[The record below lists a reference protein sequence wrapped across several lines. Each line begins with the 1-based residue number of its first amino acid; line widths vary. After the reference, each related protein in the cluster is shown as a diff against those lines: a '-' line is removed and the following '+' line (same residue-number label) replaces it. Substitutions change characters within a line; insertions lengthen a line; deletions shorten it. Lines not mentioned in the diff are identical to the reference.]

1 MLSPLIFKLDGR
13 ALRVE
18 KKSFYQ
24 DKFKDDTAYLLSK
37 YNPYV
42 YPYYGKVKD
51 KNEIVEPGIYIL
63 NKKVYIKRP
72 ITEEEKKLYDKQ
84 NIIKLTPESIFKDLD
99 RSECLEFT
107 NIVSFGE
114 DDIFTPAITE
124 NDDIALAGMKF
135 AIGKKQIN
143 FNNYGHKFT
152 DQATKNNGRR
162 ALTHGTTL
170 KMEMLSRYANVFD
183 LGVGLVFYDKRGC
196 TNPMDKE
203 YKKAYVIFDS
213 EPTDLNKKEFVEIS
227 VDKNIGK
234 SNNEDDIDIY

>member
-18 KKSFYQ
+18 NKTFYQ
-24 DKFKDDTAYLLSK
+24 TKFKDDTAYLLGR

-42 YPYYGKVKD
+42 YPYYGKIEN
-51 KNEIVEPGIYIL
+51 KNEINGPGIYIL
-63 NKKVYIKRP
+63 NKKVYIQRP
-72 ITEEEKKLYDKQ
+72 INSDERAMYDKK
-84 NIIKLTPESIFKDLD
+84 NIIKLTPESIFKNLD
-99 RSECLEFT
+99 RNECLTFD
-107 NIVSFGE
+107 NISSFGE
-114 DDIFTPAITE
+114 DDTFTPTITT

-135 AIGKKQIN
+135 AISKKQIN
-143 FNNYGHKFT
+143 FNSYGHKFT

-183 LGVGLVFYDKRGC
+183 LGVGLVFYDKIGC
-196 TNPMDKE
+196 SNPMDKE

-213 EPTDLNKKEFVEIS
+213 EPTDLNKKEFVEIAI
-227 VDKNIGK
+227 DKNI
-234 SNNEDDIDIY
+234 NNTDDDIDTY

>member
-24 DKFKDDTAYLLSK
+24 NKFKDDTAYVLSK

-42 YPYYGKVKD
+42 YPYYGKIKD
-51 KNEIVEPGIYIL
+51 KSEITGPGIYIL
-63 NKKVYIKRP
+63 DNKVYVQRP
-72 ITEEEKKLYDKQ
+72 INSDERKLYDRR

-99 RSECLEFT
+99 RSECLEFD
-107 NIVSFGE
+107 NIVLFGE
-114 DDIFTPAITE
+114 DDIFTPVITAK
-124 NDDIALAGMKF
+124 DDIALAGMKF
-135 AIGKKQIN
+135 AISKKRIN

-152 DQATKNNGRR
+152 DSATKNNGRR

-183 LGVGLVFYDKRGC
+183 LGVGLVFYDKQDC
-196 TNPMDKE
+196 PNPMDKE

-213 EPTDLNKKEFVEIS
+213 EPTDLNEKEFVEIS
-227 VDKNIGK
+227 IDKNI
-234 SNNEDDIDIY
+234 SNTSVEDNIDIY